1 MAAKLGI
8 LIAIFLALVGFLQFS
23 YDSNVDY
30 FAEKDTFVSLPS
42 GETLKILSFGHAN
55 LVADVLFIWS
65 IQFYST
71 LNLKNR
77 FDYIEQIF
85 NVITDLNPQFRAAYY
100 YGAIIMALE
109 ARETKMAIRLLQKGS
124 RNMKNEWI
132 FDYEAGYYASKFLQD
147 PKLAEQ
153 FYLKASEKP
162 GAPALIKRRRAHMVY
177 MEDKLDLAYQLWM
190 EIYHSAKTQLERDAS
205 INHLY
210 QIKFEMDKIFLEKA
224 LELYKH
230 RYHRYPL
237 NLEQLKRVGF
247 IKEIPRDYFGND
259 YHYDSKKGKVSAQRM
274 FKWKIFS

>member
-42 GETLKILSFGHAN
+42 GETLKILSFGQA
-55 LVADVLFIWS
+55 
-65 IQFYST
+65 
-71 LNLKNR
+71 NLKNR